1 MLGSGAF
8 LTYEHSCLVSIDPQV
23 QAFLPRLP
31 DLRPQPQQAREDAPE
46 PERGGRKG
54 APSGHASADL
64 LAGGSRRWDSSGRTD
79 PNLQRRSCPSAAPAE
94 TSARVASRSGRVSPG
109 DPEEEGGKERREP
122 GCRRGRGSER
132 GQHRR
137 EAGRA
142 ADAST
147 PGETH
152 SQRVKYGERGRAGRE
167 GASGVRV
174 RSDEAQR
181 AAARGRCGARGG
193 GAARDPRGCVSPAV
207 GPEGT
212 RAKRAPGGGGCEKRV
227 LGGTPRTALA
237 YDSSQ
242 ARHGP
247 REIVWAELSG
257 LDWAPMMEK
266 TGPICTLVLNEGAFS
281 PPSPFPPVIPLSLQ
295 SHPLWSALRWHV
307 ARCPALKTR
316 VSGVQCCPDRGHW
329 AWRGAR
335 AFIPP
340 LSGTLDGACT
350 VGEALRSADLAAP
363 GRVPWALD
371 DRSPWPRRCRAPKS
385 CE

>member
-132 GQHRR
+132 GRHRR
-137 EAGRA
+137 ETGRA

-181 AAARGRCGARGG
+181 AAAGGRCGARGG

-281 PPSPFPPVIPLSLQ
+281 PPSPFPPVIPLSLSAKPSSLIRATLTCCALPCTENPSLRRPVLPRSQ
-295 SHPLWSALRWHV
+295 ALGLTRGAGFHSALV
-307 ARCPALKTR
+307 
-316 VSGVQCCPDRGHW
+316 GH
-329 AWRGAR
+329 
-335 AFIPP
+335 
-340 LSGTLDGACT
+340 
-350 VGEALRSADLAAP
+350 P
-363 GRVPWALD
+363 GRCLHSWGGPSL
-371 DRSPWPRRCRAPKS
+371 RWPGSAWKS
-385 CE
+385 SLGSGWQESLTP